1 MSVPT
6 REEIIQALRIPV
18 VETKFDS
25 LGRVVRKKNY
35 NTSSKPSKASKVIYK
50 MVPTSE
56 VIRIRGHL
64 YNR

>member
-6 REEIIQALRIPV
+6 REELIQALRIPV
-18 VETKFDS
+18 VETKLDA

-35 NTSSKPSKASKVIYK
+35 NTGSKPSKASKVFYK
-50 MVPTSE
+50 MVSTSE

-64 YNR
+64 YSR

>member
-6 REEIIQALRIPV
+6 REELIQALRIPV
-18 VETKFDS
+18 VETKLDA

-35 NTSSKPSKASKVIYK
+35 NTSSKPSKASKIIYK

-64 YNR
+64 YSR